1 MCAEVVKK
9 RPTKSAEQALAAL
22 MRECAKAEKST
33 GDARRLMSRWEVLI
47 EQREEIIE
55 KLIEMKFID
64 NRRFATAYIRD
75 KLNLSG
81 WGVGRIRLELGR
93 KGIEREIIDEQL
105 TQLDKNA
112 MQERLDMMLTKRV
125 RTIKYKDIYDLKG
138 KLMRYGAS
146 LGYDYS
152 SVRDAIDKVI
162 QERVT
167 QDDSNEEK
175 QEQEWQESYF

>member
-9 RPTKSAEQALAAL
+9 RQPKSAEQALAAL

-33 GDARRLMSRWEVLI
+33 GDARRLLSRWEVPI

-64 NRRFATAYIRD
+64 NRRFATAYVRD

-81 WGVGRIRLELGR
+81 WGAGRIRLELGR

-105 TQLDKNA
+105 TGLDRHA
-112 MQERLDMMLTKRV
+112 MMERLEKMLTKRA
-125 RTIKYKDIYDLKG
+125 RTTKYKDTYDLKG

-162 QERVT
+162 QSGVIRNN
-167 QDDSNEEK
+167 NEEK
-175 QEQEWQESYF
+175 QEQEWEDSYF